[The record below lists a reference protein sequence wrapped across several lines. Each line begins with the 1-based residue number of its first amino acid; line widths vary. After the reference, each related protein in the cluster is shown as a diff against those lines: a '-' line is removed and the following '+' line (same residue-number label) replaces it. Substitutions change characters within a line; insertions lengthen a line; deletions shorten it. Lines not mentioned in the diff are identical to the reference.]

1 MPINALLVSSLWFLF
16 TLYPLAQKQNIVV
29 LRFLRFL
36 CYISPLTLL
45 PCLYVP
51 CYCIITYFVTLSSI
65 IMSFAFCQQYYC
77 SNHNYEL
84 WIVNSE
90 LILVSC
96 GHKKSL
102 ENLLL
107 SISKLWSCGCRTRT
121 CDLQVMSLA
130 SYQLLQ
136 PAILIKNNSSMN
148 RGAFL
153 NCECKGSGLLRNYQ
167 RIIHYLTNYPL
178 CFCAF

>member
-1 MPINALLVSSLWFLF
+1 MDYEFW
-16 TLYPLAQKQNIVV
+16 
-29 LRFLRFL
+29 
-36 CYISPLTLL
+36 
-45 PCLYVP
+45 
-51 CYCIITYFVTLSSI
+51 I
-65 IMSFAFCQQYYC
+65 IMVIIIMNYELWILNYNG
-77 SNHNYEL
+77 NHNYEL
-84 WIVNSE
+84 WIMNSE
-90 LILVSC
+90 LILVFG
-96 GHKKSL
+96 GHEKSL

-148 RGAFL
+148 RGASL

-178 CFCAF
+178 CFCGF

>member
-1 MPINALLVSSLWFLF
+1 M
-16 TLYPLAQKQNIVV
+16 
-29 LRFLRFL
+29 RFLRFL

-45 PCLYVP
+45 PCVHVP
-51 CYCIITYFVTLSSI
+51 CYCLITYFVTLSLRTLLLHYYLLYYPVSTYFVTMSFI
-65 IMSFAFCQQYYC
+65 IMSFAFCQQYYY

-84 WIVNSE
+84 WIMNSE
-90 LILVSC
+90 LILVFG
-96 GHKKSL
+96 GHEKSL

-136 PAILIKNNSSMN
+136 PAMLIKNNSSMN

-178 CFCAF
+178 CFCGF